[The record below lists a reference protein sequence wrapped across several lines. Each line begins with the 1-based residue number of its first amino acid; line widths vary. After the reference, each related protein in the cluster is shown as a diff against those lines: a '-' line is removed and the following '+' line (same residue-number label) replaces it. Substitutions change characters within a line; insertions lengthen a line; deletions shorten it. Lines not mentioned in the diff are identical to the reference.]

1 MELKSAAGFNGVK
14 LVGLDTYF
22 SLFFLQSKADFPV
35 DPNMLPVTASPISDQ
50 SLATTAPG
58 SRSTQSSPSACD
70 SLEAASPTLSRT
82 ASKSYPI
89 PQEVP
94 AASVASHS
102 LSADSVVTSVAESGN
117 NKLASSGKRLAR
129 QESFNASDGPPEIS
143 LSKSSSVASD
153 LRVASVHGATEGT
166 STMLKASENAE
177 SGSNGRTVSR
187 GILRGRK
194 STDNEEVLEEWADLE
209 EGEGLGDN
217 SPTVGKTSTAE
228 LEAPVPKKSIF
239 GLRRSRSNLRMFAN
253 KGDSSASE
261 LDGGKRRGSD
271 SSSLFDIRPTP
282 TTSSSNSSLQH
293 PPPQG
298 SSTYPSSSPQPNAL
312 SQSVSSAQNPNV
324 AGRIGG
330 WFSSILQT
338 SASSTHLPLSRDASA
353 PDSLSYSLHS
363 SPRAIPSDSPSSI
376 TNNKSSNSA
385 KKPSSSALNIG
396 ARLGP
401 LDRMLDKA
409 VQYFLDTDS
418 TADKCEEDIWVLG
431 VRHAGYTP
439 SSIAEQKGEGSDKR
453 SITTIDEKKKKGKG
467 LNFGANRKG
476 RTNSIDSV
484 RGIEAGRRFS
494 TASQTPSSPSRHA
507 PSPSISP
514 VTTPTLTPRTSF
526 QLPPQPITHGWPLLF
541 YQDFYSRIALTY
553 RVGFP
558 PIPCSPSS
566 AGGVHAV
573 MNTLSLSMGRG
584 GGRTNE
590 GLSSDTGWG
599 CMLRTGQSLLANAL
613 ITVHLGRGELA
624 V

>member
-1 MELKSAAGFNGVK
+1 
-14 LVGLDTYF
+14 
-22 SLFFLQSKADFPV
+22 
-35 DPNMLPVTASPISDQ
+35 MLPVTASTSPRQ
-50 SLATTAPG
+50 SSPPTPE
-58 SRSTQSSPSACD
+58 SRSTQSMSAGD
-70 SLEAASPTLSRT
+70 SLEEASPTLARV
-82 ASKSYPI
+82 ASKSHFG
-89 PQEVP
+89 PQELP
-94 AASVASHS
+94 SAAVTPPP

-117 NKLASSGKRLAR
+117 NKLTSSGKWLS
-129 QESFNASDGPPEIS
+129 QHDSFNAPPEIS
-143 LSKSSSVASD
+143 LSKSSSVASELQD
-153 LRVASVHGATEGT
+153 STGQGSTEST
-166 STMLKASENAE
+166 FTMLQALENAE
-177 SGSNGRTVSR
+177 SGSDVRKLSLGSPPGRR
-187 GILRGRK
+187 
-194 STDNEEVLEEWADLE
+194 STDNEEVMEEWATPELE
-209 EGEGLGDN
+209 EGGGLGDN
-217 SPTVGKTSTAE
+217 SPMVGRTGTAE
-228 LEAPVPKKSIF
+228 LEAPAPKKGLFS
-239 GLRRSRSNLRMFAN
+239 LRRSRSNLRMFAN
-253 KGDSSASE
+253 KGDSPASD

-282 TTSSSNSSLQH
+282 TTSSSNSSFQH

-298 SSTYPSSSPQPNAL
+298 SATYPSSSSQPNGL
-312 SQSVSSAQNPNV
+312 SQSISSAQNPNV

-338 SASSTHLPLSRDASA
+338 SASSTHLPLSRDPSAS
-353 PDSLSYSLHS
+353 DTLSYSLHS
-363 SPRAIPSDSPSSI
+363 SPRAHPSDSPSSI
-376 TNNKSSNSA
+376 TQIKNSNSA
-385 KKPSSSALNIG
+385 KKSSTSALNIG
-396 ARLGP
+396 GRLGP

-439 SSIAEQKGEGSDKR
+439 PSIAEQKGDGSDRR
-453 SITTIDEKKKKGKG
+453 SIITVDEKKKKGKG
-467 LNFGANRKG
+467 LNFGAIRKG
-476 RTNSIDSV
+476 KERRTNSIDSV
-484 RGIEAGRRFS
+484 RGIEGDRRFS
-494 TASQTPSSPSRHA
+494 SASQAPSSPSRHT

-514 VTTPTLTPRTSF
+514 VTSPSLSPRTSF

-558 PIPCSPSS
+558 PIPCSPNS

-613 ITVHLGRGELA
+613 ITVHLGRGELCLF
-624 V
+624 VRLRMLLC